1 MARRGDVLHE
11 HILDVAKQVFL
22 ELGYE
27 RTSMDVVAARAA
39 TSKRSLYAHF
49 PTKEALFGACIER
62 LHTLFEGR
70 LSVPSQYAD
79 EPLEAVVRYCAR
91 FRQLL
96 AYAPIVRISRMGIT
110 EADRLPE
117 ASRALYASYVG
128 VALGALAAHLAERCT
143 VPADDAPVLAER
155 LVGAT
160 VFGFWSRALFGLEA
174 LRDDMPDAA
183 ALAEDVDLEAVRA
196 VVGVEL
202 GRGSLT

>member
-27 RTSMDVVAARAA
+27 RTSMDVVATRAA

-70 LSVPSQYAD
+70 LSVPSHYAD
-79 EPLEAVVRYCAR
+79 EPIEAVVRYCAR

-96 AYAPIVRISRMGIT
+96 AYAPIVRICRMGVT
-110 EADRLPE
+110 EAERLPD
-117 ASRALYASYVG
+117 ASAALYASYVG
-128 VALGALAAHLAERCT
+128 IAVHALAAHLVQGCE
-143 VPADDAPVLAER
+143 VPEQEATTRAER

-160 VFGFWSRALFGLEA
+160 VFGFWSRALFGLEV

-183 ALAEDVDLEAVRA
+183 ALGADVDLDVVRTVVRA
-196 VVGVEL
+196 EL
-202 GRGSLT
+202 G